1 MRDLN
6 SQAGFGTDSKLSR
19 GERWLFAVLLLV
31 QLIPFWSVPYLP
43 TQDGPVHLEMAAIM
57 ARLEAGNDPVT
68 EHYLR
73 LNLEPQPN
81 WFIYLPLAASFDAM
95 APRYAEKLLLSL
107 YALALPLTALYAV
120 RRLGG
125 ASAAAFLAFPF
136 VYNYPLHMGFYD
148 FCWSLPLFFLVL
160 GWWWPRRAAPTM
172 GGTVGLATLL
182 LMVFLAHPVTW
193 VLTLVLLGAVIGWEG
208 WLLSSSSHGRER
220 WRRGLSMAGRPAA
233 SVVFASLPSIALM
246 MLFLV
251 HQGLGQSGRLSFS
264 VLLRELLLVES
275 LVSYQ
280 RLEIAVSV
288 ALGALFVGLVISALR
303 SQARPKASDA
313 LLAAA
318 LLFVLIYFIAP
329 DGISGGG
336 YVNPRVQLFV
346 FLVLIPWL
354 ATESGASR
362 RRVLVAA
369 AAGIAIAFL
378 VLHTFSYRRLG
389 GELVQYETAAA
400 TIPAGSTVL
409 PLSLANRGG
418 LGRRI
423 SFRVRPFQNALGY
436 AVAQR
441 PLVNLA
447 NYQEQQ
453 DYFPVAYRQ
462 QCDPMRWLGGP
473 DRLLTDTPDPEL
485 TGYARRPGCSID
497 YVLLWHPLSSAHRP
511 ELARLHASLA
521 AAGFREMTLPSSV
534 GDAAEV
540 WSHEPKAS
548 PLGARASRSPE
559 PRLAPPPGDP

>member
-1 MRDLN
+1 MQDLD
-6 SQAGFGTDSKLSR
+6 SQAGLRTHSKLSR
-19 GERWLFAVLLLV
+19 GECWLFAVLLVVQIVPLWLV
-31 QLIPFWSVPYLP
+31 PFLP
-43 TQDGPVHLEMAAIM
+43 TQDGPVHLEMAAILH
-57 ARLEAGNDPVT
+57 RLEARNDAVT

-81 WFIYLPLAASFDAM
+81 WLIYVPLAASFEAV

-107 YALALPLTALYAV
+107 YALAFPLSALYAV

-125 ASAAAFLAFPF
+125 APAAAFLAFPF
-136 VYNYPLHMGFYD
+136 VFNYPLHMGFYD

-160 GWWWPRRAAPTM
+160 GWWWPRRTAPTP
-172 GGTVGLATLL
+172 GGTVGLAGLL
-182 LMVFLAHPVTW
+182 LLVFLGHPVTW

-208 WLLSSSSHGRER
+208 RLRSPSADGRER
-220 WRRGLSMAGRPAA
+220 RRQGWSAVRRPTA
-233 SVVFASLPSIALM
+233 SLAIASLPSVALM
-246 MLFLV
+246 LLFLG
-251 HQGLGQSGRLSFS
+251 HQGLGEVGRLPFG

-280 RLEIAVSV
+280 RLEIGASV
-288 ALGALFVGLVISALR
+288 AVGALFLVLVVLALR
-303 SQARPKASDA
+303 SPARPKANDA

-336 YVNPRVQLFV
+336 YVNPRVELFI

-354 ATESGASR
+354 ATESRASER
-362 RRVLVAA
+362 KVFVVAGT
-369 AAGIAIAFL
+369 GIAIAFL
-378 VLHTFSYRRLG
+378 LLHTLSYRRLG
-389 GELVQYETAAA
+389 GELVEYEVAAA
-400 TIPAGSTVL
+400 SIPAGSTVL

-418 LGRRI
+418 LGRQT

-441 PLVNLA
+441 SLVNLA

-453 DYFPVAYRQ
+453 DYFPVTYRR

-473 DRLLTDTPDPEL
+473 GRLLTDTPEPEL
-485 TGYARRPGCSID
+485 RGYAGHPGCAID
-497 YVLLWHPLSSAHRP
+497 YVLLWHPLSSAYRP
-511 ELARLHASLA
+511 EVSRLHIMLA
-521 AAGFREMTLPSSV
+521 AVGFRAITLPPLV

-540 WSHEPKAS
+540 WRHEPRAKAPDARAAGS
-548 PLGARASRSPE
+548 PAPRPAQPPGAR
-559 PRLAPPPGDP
+559 